1 MGEFVNHEGKTEAAL
16 SMLAA
21 VPADDAPAAI
31 GTSGPYIYV
40 WVKRFLYIIY
50 ELNYFTL
57 LASALGCVSTAA
69 ILCQTLLPFCWIFPP
84 LKVTVVFSH
93 FFWAAFPWTGFNAV
107 CWMQSVSSGAVLKEM
122 CSLT

>member
-31 GTSGPYIYV
+31 GTSGTYIYMYAR
-40 WVKRFLYIIY
+40 VKRFPYIIY

-57 LASALGCVSTAA
+57 LASA
-69 ILCQTLLPFCWIFPP
+69 
-84 LKVTVVFSH
+84 
-93 FFWAAFPWTGFNAV
+93 
-107 CWMQSVSSGAVLKEM
+107 
-122 CSLT
+122 